1 MPSLSEKSLQKLS
14 QCHPDLRKLVAE
26 VVKHYDITVVC
37 GHRNEVDQTEAV
49 RTGHSKVNFPNSK
62 HNSTP
67 SLAVDIIPFPVDW
80 NDRNR
85 FFYLAGIVKACANQL
100 GIKIRW
106 GGDFNQDQNFKNDS
120 FVDLPHYELVG
131 EQYAS
136 IK

>member
-1 MPSLSEKSLQKLS
+1 MPSLSEKSVEKLY

-26 VVKHYDITVVC
+26 VVKHYDITVIC
-37 GHRNEVDQTEAV
+37 GHRNEADQTQAV

-85 FFYLAGIVKACANQL
+85 FFYLAGIVKACANSL

-120 FVDLPHYELVG
+120 FVDLPHFELVG